1 MAKLNPIFGRMRGKL
16 GGAVYYSSNGKQCV
30 RERVIEVANPRT
42 SKQAIQRAIFATLA
56 QFTSAFSPVL
66 NNAVEGM
73 TGKTKNLSKL
83 NAYNLGI
90 LRRIAAESL
99 SGGAFTPK
107 GSKVI
112 APNEYLISRGS
123 LRGIS
128 PFRDRDAHAAL
139 SGGALQFLDTDLVLG
154 ENLTASQMFPTIA
167 VGDQITILAA
177 WLEDFDAGSY
187 SGYCRFAF
195 KNDTTPA
202 LVVDSGSIYKLNEA
216 AIDLTKAAGPWRA
229 LRFTA
234 GTTVRN
240 NILVG
245 GLFGGNADD
254 NTDMAGIIVSRESK
268 RKRSTAYMVAVS
280 PFPGYTLE
288 EVYPTYMDGGTAI
301 DMPSEVYL
309 NNDSQRG
316 TTVSPESRYKGYATV
331 SAPELPFTFVDQ
343 GDRLIVLT
351 SSFEVPSETQTLGI
365 IKFTFNGVEYE
376 SPIEVDS
383 AGSSV
388 GAHADVEGVES
399 SIQFS
404 GLNAQGPT
412 LTISLGSIHLAGLTV
427 ESINLNW

>member
-66 NNAVEGM
+66 NNAVEGV

-128 PFRDRDAHAAL
+128 PLRDRDAHAAL

-177 WLEDFDAGSY
+177 CLEDFDAGSY

-216 AIDLTKAAGPWRA
+216 AIDLKKAAGPWRA

-234 GTTVRN
+234 GTGVRN

-245 GLFGGNADD
+245 GVFGEMADE

-268 RKRSTAYMVAVS
+268 RKRSTSYMVAVS

-288 EVYPTYMDGGTAI
+288 EVYPTYMDGGTPI
-301 DMPSEVYL
+301 EMPSEVYL
-309 NNDSQRG
+309 NNDANVINYFAHLPSNVPY
-316 TTVSPESRYKGYATV
+316 TVTLAEDTRSLFKLSTNVPLDNRTNLNLTIRRANNSVTLRLAYNGSVV
-331 SAPELPFTFVDQ
+331 SSDDISIEAQWLANGFLALEGAS
-343 GDRLIVLT
+343 GDVTIT
-351 SSFEVPSETQTLGI
+351 E
-365 IKFTFNGVEYE
+365 
-376 SPIEVDS
+376 
-383 AGSSV
+383 GS
-388 GAHADVEGVES
+388 
-399 SIQFS
+399 INFS
-404 GLNAQGPT
+404 GG
-412 LTISLGSIHLAGLTV
+412 V
-427 ESINLNW
+427 VNLD

>member
-1 MAKLNPIFGRMRGKL
+1 MAKLNPLFGRMRGKL
-16 GGAVYYSSNGKQCV
+16 GGAVYYSANGKQCV
-30 RERVIEVANPRT
+30 RERVVEVANPRT

-112 APNEYLISRGS
+112 APNGYLISRGS

-128 PFRDRDAHAAL
+128 PLRDRDARAAL
-139 SGGALQFLDTDLVLG
+139 ANGALQFADSDLVLG
-154 ENLTASQMFPTIA
+154 ENLTASGMFPTIT

-177 WLEDFDAGSY
+177 WLEDIDAGSY

-216 AIDLTKAAGPWRA
+216 AIDLTKADGPWRD

-234 GTTVRN
+234 GTGARN
-240 NILVG
+240 SILVG
-245 GLFGGNADD
+245 GVFGGIADE
-254 NTDMAGIIVSRESK
+254 NTDMAGLIVSRESK
-268 RKRSTAYMVAVS
+268 RKRSTAYMLAVDS
-280 PFPGYTLE
+280 FPGYTLE
-288 EVYPTYMDGGTAI
+288 EVYPTYMDGGTPI

-309 NNDSQRG
+309 NNDSQG
-316 TTVSPESRYKGYATV
+316 GVTPVVRYSGYATG
-331 SAPELPFTFVDQ
+331 SAPELPYTFEDAAT
-343 GDRLIVLT
+343 RLILL
-351 SSFEVPSETQTLGI
+351 SSRTTVPNGTHDLGT
-365 IKFTFNGVEYE
+365 IKYSFNGVDYE
-376 SPIEVDS
+376 DQIEVKNI
-383 AGSSV
+383 GSSV
-388 GAHADVEGVES
+388 SATVHVEDIGVIE
-399 SIQFS
+399 FN
-404 GLNAQGPT
+404 GLNGVGQY
-412 LTISLGSIHLAGLTV
+412 LSITVAHGLEGLTV
-427 ESINLNW
+427 ESIDLTFH